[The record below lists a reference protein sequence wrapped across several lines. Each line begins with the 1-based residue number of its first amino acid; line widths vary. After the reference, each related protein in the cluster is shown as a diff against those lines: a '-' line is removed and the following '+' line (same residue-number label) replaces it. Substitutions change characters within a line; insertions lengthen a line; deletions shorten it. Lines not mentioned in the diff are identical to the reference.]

1 MDPGHEVGIRKT
13 LSQWM
18 TSLVDLQT
26 WKRLKS
32 DNGDVTYPLLT
43 VVLSL
48 RPSYKLCGAIKNLG
62 IDLAAAKVFK
72 CSYDNAKRKFYRAF
86 NAILGKIGRR
96 RTASEEVIIQL
107 LKSKCLPVLFY
118 GLDVCRRQLF

>member
-1 MDPGHEVGIRKT
+1 
-13 LSQWM
+13 M

-26 WKRLKS
+26 WKRFKS
-32 DNGDVTYPLLT
+32 DNGDVTSSLLT

-48 RPSYKLCGAIKNLG
+48 RPSYKLCGAIKYLG
-62 IDLAAAKVFK
+62 IDVAAAKIFT

-107 LKSKCLPVLFY
+107 LKSKCLPVWSRCMPSTVVLEKKIQR
-118 GLDVCRRQLF
+118 GISLSLNSV